1 MQLLSSKMQ
10 IKTMI
15 PIFDYLLLVA
25 SEKEG
30 KGIVL
35 VNEDLFLFVILTGF

>member
-1 MQLLSSKMQ
+1 MQLFSKMR
-10 IKTMI
+10 IKTLI
-15 PIFDYLLLVA
+15 PGLGYLILVA
-25 SEKEG
+25 SGKEG